1 MQVCDPHR
9 IAEKKDG
16 CLVYSVGSEGKFE
29 FELSVLNEIHQ
40 QCEVHTFDPHPSYAD
55 NAPENIHYHS
65 WGFASEKSIYNGNTY
80 KSLKQ
85 TIDELGHR
93 DRVIDIFKIDCEG
106 CEWTTVREWFFPN
119 VYESTILKQ
128 ILVEVHN
135 VPNEADSFFRYL
147 QKQGY
152 VTFHKEP
159 NIKFAGGDCVEYAL
173 LNLDKSFFEGM
184 TFTIDESY
192 PPVPA
197 PVESA
202 AYTQVT
208 DNWEEPERVTDNW
221 EEPEN
226 KSNEKVL
233 KHFNSTVDE
242 IRSGV
247 YMELAKM
254 KKDIL
259 NEIHNMSPNRG
270 IQSFNEN
277 NVAAFNSTNSVSQ
290 NKTQT
295 AH

>member
-29 FELSVLNEIHQ
+29 FELSVLNEIHE
-40 QCEVHTFDPHPSYAD
+40 QCEVHTFDPNPSYAD

-65 WGFASEKSIYNGNTY
+65 WGFASEKNTYNGNTY

-106 CEWTTVREWFFPN
+106 CEWTTFREWFFPN

-184 TFTIDESY
+184 SFKIDKSY

-197 PVESA
+197 PVEFA
-202 AYTQVT
+202 T
-208 DNWEEPERVTDNW
+208 DRNYQYEAIDNL

-226 KSNEKVL
+226 ESNEKVL
-233 KHFNSTVDE
+233 EHLNSTIND
-242 IRSGV
+242 IRSDI
-247 YMELAKM
+247 YMELATM

-259 NEIHNMSPNRG
+259 NEMHNLFPNKD
-270 IQSFNEN
+270 IESSNESNIAASN
-277 NVAAFNSTNSVSQ
+277 NTSLVSQ
-290 NKTQT
+290 NKTQ
-295 AH
+295 AAN